1 MPLELVET
9 HMFDFELAIKT
20 SKSDLEVVR
29 KALNFIATRS
39 APKWGTIFPRNRANL
54 FRFILERPDVCKSL
68 RIHELRMFR
77 WTPQQWKGLMD
88 LRPRRA
94 NPLKEKVEQL
104 EKENELHLQELAELK
119 EENEKLSAVL
129 KALANRK
136 ANTQIGSESTKTGVE
151 ESFTD
156 RIWGL
161 VSRCWKKK
169 RE

>member
-9 HMFDFELAIKT
+9 HLFDFELAIKT
-20 SKSDLEVVR
+20 SKSDSEVVR
-29 KALNFIATRS
+29 KALNFIANRAS
-39 APKWGTIFPRNRANL
+39 PKWGSIFPRNRANL
-54 FRFILERPDVCKSL
+54 YRFILERPEVCKSI

-77 WTPQQWKGLMD
+77 WNPQQWKGLMD
-88 LRPRRA
+88 LRPRRP

-119 EENEKLSAVL
+119 EENEKLLAVV

-136 ANTQIGSESTKTGVE
+136 SNTQIGNENQETATKESIAE
-151 ESFTD
+151 